1 MVYKFRVILD
11 NEDDVFRDIAI
22 LADDTLEDLHN
33 AIFNSF
39 GFDGMEV
46 GSFYTCDDTW
56 NQEDEISLFDSGD
69 VLGEPHRDGSAQR
82 SHAEDVVP
90 DRGLES

>member
-1 MVYKFRVILD
+1 MQRRYIQ
-11 NEDDVFRDIAI
+11 NIAI

-46 GSFYTCDDTW
+46 VHSILVTK
-56 NQEDEISLFDSGD
+56 
-69 VLGEPHRDGSAQR
+69 LGIKRMKSPI
-82 SHAEDVVP
+82 
-90 DRGLES
+90 

>member
-1 MVYKFRVILD
+1 MQRKIYS
-11 NEDDVFRDIAI
+11 DIAI

-46 GSFYTCDDTW
+46 LHSILVTKLGIKRMKSPYLIPVTFLVSKNNELQTLRSF
-56 NQEDEISLFDSGD
+56 
-69 VLGEPHRDGSAQR
+69 R
-82 SHAEDVVP
+82 
-90 DRGLES
+90 